1 MNFSVFVDMTDAI
14 YISNKTPTYSD
25 KNQVSNFQLTIF
37 EFDWQYALS
46 VLISYLNLR
55 FSNLVSPKI
64 ITETFIKIMPCWYWD
79 KKDLDNCPSRLTG
92 VPAETVQRYRK
103 EGAKFIYKLGQVQAL
118 KLLSIGSDFF
128 LIFCKSL
135 LIRFSFYTTQ
145 IRT

>member
-1 MNFSVFVDMTDAI
+1 
-14 YISNKTPTYSD
+14 
-25 KNQVSNFQLTIF
+25 
-37 EFDWQYALS
+37 
-46 VLISYLNLR
+46 
-55 FSNLVSPKI
+55 
-64 ITETFIKIMPCWYWD
+64 MPCWYWD